1 MKILIITHPR
11 SGGKSL
17 LEWVSHEK
25 KYKSYHEPNLMNPEI
40 LSEIYYNNNIVVK
53 ILISDLMNINDDF
66 NFDKLFEKFNVI
78 ILHKR
83 NDVRD
88 IAISLLKAKMDNIW
102 HNTYEINNQWLETY
116 NEDIEKEVEE
126 IKSMLFN
133 LNKLQRNDFF
143 NTTYESVFITKTDIE
158 LLCSIIKIE
167 NPNWLD
173 ILNSKRKL
181 RNGNIGMDNL
191 NPSKRSII

>member
-1 MKILIITHPR
+1 MSWGNYGKWHIDHKIPCRVFDQTNLKHLIDCIAVNRKQT
-11 SGGKSL
+11 
-17 LEWVSHEK
+17 
-25 KYKSYHEPNLMNPEI
+25 
-40 LSEIYYNNNIVVK
+40 NNE
-53 ILISDLMNINDDF
+53 
-66 NFDKLFEKFNVI
+66 FDKICVQVL
-78 ILHKR
+78 
-83 NDVRD
+83 
-88 IAISLLKAKMDNIW
+88 
-102 HNTYEINNQWLETY
+102 NNQWLETY